1 MSASTWA
8 KSVFRVKSNVNGE
21 FTRRTVTVFL
31 ACRVFCGAAGALAQP
46 VVKHR
51 VSNVKKSRHLPLT
64 LFDTLFILVCSN
76 GIHSLMWVPT
86 LWATPL
92 DIFI

>member
-1 MSASTWA
+1 LSASTWA

-31 ACRVFCGAAGALAQP
+31 ACRVFCGAAGALAKP

-51 VSNVKKSRHLPLT
+51 VSNVKKPRHCPLT
-64 LFDTLFILVCSN
+64 LFDTLFILSVFQR
-76 GIHSLMWVPT
+76 HSLTDVGSDPMGDT
-86 LWATPL
+86 S
-92 DIFI
+92 